1 MSRIQELFNELF
13 DDTEVPKVFQR
24 AGLYV
29 LVSSILARRV
39 GIEFGSNVI
48 YPNLYVMLISPPAKA
63 TKSTLISRIE
73 KLYRKRFDDEELLP
87 NEMTIQSLTNEL
99 SGIRRKKLEASG
111 RIDGEEQIIT
121 NATLFT
127 EEFGTFYRADRP
139 EFSDILN
146 TLWDCREEY
155 TKKIITRGLEK
166 LTNIYFSWFSGTTN
180 EWIQT
185 YMNQENLLTGLGSRM
200 DFVIVMNKE
209 KLVAIPQ
216 VDREKLLKVELEV
229 GRELAKIESL
239 QGIAKIPE
247 SLRKRLEE
255 QYEMMNTGTMMTEN
269 PRAYVKLLKY
279 GLLNAVICRGERNLT
294 EEDIF
299 GEEGSLGW
307 VNMLME
313 NNKRVMQYARLSSD
327 GKKLLKN
334 VMRYNQFLS
343 NTLYE
348 KKLKN
353 KDYIPEIIGGEE
365 CLSIPFSEILP
376 DRDRERDV
384 TGVDCVAY
392 LRQKLQLYGVLADK
406 ELAEVINAVR
416 TQKRFMIDSHKDK
429 RKVYCFPFSDEIT
442 LL

>member
-111 RIDGEEQIIT
+111 MIDGEEQIIT